1 MHIYTHIYKLGLLCR
16 FFCWCI
22 SSWTLDI
29 THIYVCL
36 FTHSDI
42 FLHTH
47 TCVCK
52 KISLCVKR
60 HTNMCALSKV
70 QLLVHLH
77 RHLQSNPN
85 LHVCVYIYI
94 YIYIHM
100 YTHICIYIFMW
111 YQELDAQIS
120 RRTKSNFF
128 LVFQTKETLQ
138 NTQTYTRRSNLR
150 RNIGMLLYSNRTH
163 AAHTP
168 SQKKKNL
175 NLRYKPHHSL
185 TTQKNFYCEN

>member
-1 MHIYTHIYKLGLLCR
+1 MYIYMHIYTHIYKLGLLCR

-128 LVFQTKETLQ
+128 WFSKPKKLCKTHKPTQDAAIWDETLACCYIP
-138 NTQTYTRRSNLR
+138 T
-150 RNIGMLLYSNRTH
+150 
-163 AAHTP
+163 AHTP
-168 SQKKKNL
+168 HTHHHKRKK
-175 NLRYKPHHSL
+175 
-185 TTQKNFYCEN
+185 T